1 MKEMK
6 EAESKGDSAKRND
19 TVRTLKDLLE
29 KLHNETQDWDL
40 LSENKSLTVDDAIV
54 EVSVLRGQ
62 Q

>member
-1 MKEMK
+1 MK